1 MQITC
6 PAEGEWPATNAGLT
20 AYKSCG
26 GDRFGFIRRACSL
39 EGVWGEVVTDYCCTG
54 VGVE

>member
-6 PAEGEWPATNAGLT
+6 PAEGEWPATT
-20 AYKSCG
+20 ALATAMISFGVCFFG
-26 GDRFGFIRRACSL
+26 ERSRFCCL